1 MTDFSKSFSSKFCA
15 DQTVSEPHSSMSLS
29 RLRSIDLQKSGS
41 SAASSSSDARYQN
54 QPALIRLA
62 NDCAQLLYDRQFSD
76 VCFVCCEGD
85 VVHAN
90 RAFLAVRSDFFR
102 GLLYGGL
109 LEAGLAEIKLVD
121 VPAAALRIVLRC
133 LHTLEVTDAGKGVS
147 LHSCAV

>member
-1 MTDFSKSFSSKFCA
+1 
-15 DQTVSEPHSSMSLS
+15 MSLS

-41 SAASSSSDARYQN
+41 SASSIRSDARQQN
-54 QPALIRLA
+54 QPALIRRLA
-62 NDCAQLLYDRQFSD
+62 IDCAQLLYDKQFSD
-76 VCFVCCEGD
+76 VCFVCCDGD

-109 LEAGLAEIKLVD
+109 VEAGLAEIKLMD
-121 VPAAALRIVLRC
+121 VSAAALRIVLQC
-133 LHTLEVTDAGKGVS
+133 LHTLEVTDAGKGGCVS